1 MTKHWR
7 IKTPNPQQQVE
18 FSNALNI
25 HPIVAQLL
33 INRRVNSIAEAES
46 FLEGSL
52 AQLHDP
58 FLLKDME
65 KAVTRIRQAQA
76 KEELVLIFG
85 DYDVDGVTSSV
96 LLRGVLTRLGIPV
109 INYIPHR
116 MEEGYGLNQGIVQ
129 ICKDK
134 GVSLLMTVDCGI
146 SAFEEVKALNQGG
159 VDVIIFD
166 HHEPGN
172 SLPAAVAVVD
182 PKRSDCPYPFKSLA
196 AVGLIAKLS
205 QALTGQI
212 LEDDLD
218 LVAIGTI
225 ADVAELRGENRIFVK
240 HGLPKIS
247 ETKNH
252 GLQALLEV
260 AKIKGKKFQ
269 PSYVGFIIGPRINA
283 TGRMGSAIQS
293 LDLLLS
299 VNPGQALALA
309 QQLEEHNSLRQ
320 KTQREIV
327 EEALSMVEREV
338 NFKEHKV
345 IVLNRAGWHKGV
357 LGIVASKIM
366 EKYYRPTIVIST
378 QDGVGTGSA
387 RSIEGF
393 HIYDALHHCRNHLEN
408 YGGHKR
414 AAGLTLKENNIEFF
428 RDSINQR
435 ANDILQTN
443 DLIPSLELDMEIPL
457 SLINLSLLNAVN
469 LLEPYGEGNPS
480 AVFCSRQLTVK
491 SPAQVLGKDTLKF
504 LVTDGQVNLTAVGF
518 GMGRFR
524 DLVNSGNRI
533 DLAYS
538 LAIDDWNK
546 EPTVTLKLK
555 DLKESAL

>member
-33 INRRVNSIAEAES
+33 INRRVNSIVEAES

-52 AQLHDP
+52 ARLHDP

-65 KAVTRIRQAQA
+65 KAVARIRQAQV

-96 LLRGVLTRLGIPV
+96 LLRGILKRLGIPV

-116 MEEGYGLNQGIVQ
+116 MEEGYGLNQGIVS

-134 GVSLLMTVDCGI
+134 GVNLLMTVDCGI
-146 SAFEEVKALNQGG
+146 SAFKEVEALNQAG

-172 SLPAAVAVVD
+172 ALPAAVAVVD
-182 PKRSDCPYPFKSLA
+182 PKRLDCPYPFKSLA

-205 QALTGQI
+205 QALTGHI

-218 LVAIGTI
+218 LVVIGTI

-247 ETKNH
+247 QTKNH

-269 PSYVGFIIGPRINA
+269 PSYVGFILGPRINA
-283 TGRMGSAIQS
+283 TGRMGSALQS
-293 LDLLLS
+293 LELLLS
-299 VNPGQALALA
+299 ENSGQALALA

-320 KTQREIV
+320 KTQNQIL

-378 QDGVGTGSA
+378 DNGVGTGSA

-393 HIYDALHHCRNHLEN
+393 HIYEALHHCRNHLEN

-414 AAGLTLKENNIEFF
+414 AAGLTLKEDKIEFF
-428 RDSINQR
+428 RDSINQW
-435 ANDILQTN
+435 AHDILRTN
-443 DLIPSLELDMEIPL
+443 DLIPSLELDAEIPL
-457 SLINLSLLNAVN
+457 SLINLDLVNAIN

-480 AVFCSRQLTVK
+480 PVFCSRQLMVT
-491 SPAQVLGKDTLKF
+491 SPVQVLGKDTLKI

-524 DLVNSGNRI
+524 DLVNTGNRI

-546 EPTVTLKLK
+546 EPTVILRLK
-555 DLKESAL
+555 DLKESTL